1 MNRIVVFD
9 TTHHA
14 LWAEEVARAKGFA
27 VEVVPAPEGV
37 DAKCGMALEVLE
49 ETFEEL
55 QAILAQEGIPFKEHV
70 LRAR

>member
-1 MNRIVVFD
+1 MNKIMVFD

-14 LWAEEVARAKGFA
+14 LWAEDVARDRGFA

-55 QAILAQEGIPFKEHV
+55 KAALAQEGIAFKVHE
-70 LRAR
+70 